1 MSLGERLR
9 SLRVKRKLSIS
20 EVARHVGVSVSTYR
34 DWEYDREIKGEPY
47 LKLAKLLDVNL
58 SYLLT
63 GKESEILDQLN
74 QIEDIVKSIRLFLR
88 TE

>member
-9 SLRVKRKLSIS
+9 TLRTEKKLSIS

-34 DWEYDREIKGEPY
+34 DWEYGKEIKGEPY
-47 LKLAKLLDVNL
+47 LKLATLLNVNL
-58 SYLLT
+58 TYLLT
-63 GKESEILDQLN
+63 GKDSEVFKELEEIES
-74 QIEDIVKSIRLFLR
+74 IVKNIRLFLR

>member
-9 SLRVKRKLSIS
+9 TLRTEKKLLIS

-34 DWEYDREIKGEPY
+34 DWEYGREIKGEPY
-47 LKLAKLLDVNL
+47 LKLATLLNVNL
-58 SYLLT
+58 TYLLT
-63 GKESEILDQLN
+63 GKDSEVFKGLEEIES
-74 QIEDIVKSIRLFLR
+74 IVKNIRLFLR

>member
-9 SLRVKRKLSIS
+9 TLRTEKKLSIS

-34 DWEYDREIKGEPY
+34 DWEYGREIKGEPY
-47 LKLAKLLDVNL
+47 LKLATLLNVNL
-58 SYLLT
+58 TYLLT
-63 GKESEILDQLN
+63 GKDSEVFKELEELES
-74 QIEDIVKSIRLFLR
+74 IVKNIRLFLR

>member
-9 SLRVKRKLSIS
+9 ILRVERKLSIS

-34 DWEYDREIKGEPY
+34 DWEYGRGIKGEPY

>member
-9 SLRVKRKLSIS
+9 TLRTEKKLSIS

-34 DWEYDREIKGEPY
+34 DWEYGREIKGEPY
-47 LKLAKLLDVNL
+47 LKLATLLNVNL
-58 SYLLT
+58 TYLLT
-63 GKESEILDQLN
+63 GKDSEVFKELEEIES
-74 QIEDIVKSIRLFLR
+74 IVKNIRLFLR